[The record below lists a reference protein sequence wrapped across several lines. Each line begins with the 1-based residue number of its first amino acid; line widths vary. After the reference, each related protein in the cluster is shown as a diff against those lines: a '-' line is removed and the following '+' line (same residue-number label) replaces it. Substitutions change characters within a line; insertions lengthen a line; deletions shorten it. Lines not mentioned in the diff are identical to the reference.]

1 MNKYIDKEIGINA
14 ISSYKR
20 AFNIIDKD
28 GKEAEGRPD
37 AVLFR
42 KDEEKNLFEKI
53 NEIRKAL
60 TVKEDNKNYENLL
73 KNLSETKS
81 VTDSFFDNVVVN
93 DENKDIKNNGIELLK
108 MFCNTFNN
116 FINFSKLEGL

>member
-1 MNKYIDKEIGINA
+1 M
-14 ISSYKR
+14 
-20 AFNIIDKD
+20 
-28 GKEAEGRPD
+28 
-37 AVLFR
+37 
-42 KDEEKNLFEKI
+42 
-53 NEIRKAL
+53 
-60 TVKEDNKNYENLL
+60 TVKEDDKNYENLL

-93 DENKDIKNNGIELLK
+93 DENKDIKNNRIELLK